1 MANRLTYRD
10 ENGKAWAKLKTSD
23 SSEEAM
29 NFGKTSIE
37 RLAAYE
43 DLGTVEE
50 LAALK
55 ERTHAVV
62 APVVHGEWLNFT
74 GDFSTAECNQC
85 GELYEVSPDE
95 KPCEDF
101 FSAFKKFY
109 KFCPNCGAKI
119 DGGEVEK

>member
-1 MANRLTYRD
+1 MSY
-10 ENGKAWAKLKTSD
+10 
-23 SSEEAM
+23 
-29 NFGKTSIE
+29 IE
-37 RLAAYE
+37 REALRDSLYEADAITMKGIAIINQFPAA
-43 DLGTVEE
+43 D
-50 LAALK
+50 
-55 ERTHAVV
+55 V

-109 KFCPNCGAKI
+109 KFCPNCGAKM
-119 DGGEVEK
+119 DAKSEAGR

>member
-1 MANRLTYRD
+1 MSY
-10 ENGKAWAKLKTSD
+10 
-23 SSEEAM
+23 
-29 NFGKTSIE
+29 IE
-37 RLAAYE
+37 RE
-43 DLGTVEE
+43 
-50 LAALK
+50 ALK
-55 ERTHAVV
+55 DALYEADAITMKGIAIINQFPAADV

-101 FSAFKKFY
+101 SSAFKKFY

-119 DGGEVEK
+119 DGGEKHE